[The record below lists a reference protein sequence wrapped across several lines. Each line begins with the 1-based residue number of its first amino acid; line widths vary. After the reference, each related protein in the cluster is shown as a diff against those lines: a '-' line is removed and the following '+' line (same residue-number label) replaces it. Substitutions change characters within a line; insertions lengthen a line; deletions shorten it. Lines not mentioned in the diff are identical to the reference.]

1 MFCPASLPLFPL
13 SASRTHTRVSVA
25 GAKVIAWCCAGFML
39 HHTRI
44 DTGCDDVTKVL
55 LRLQGHVTRVLLR
68 LQGHVTR
75 VLLRL
80 QGHTEYN
87 DA

>member
-1 MFCPASLPLFPL
+1 MEICCSVLLLSLPSPL
-13 SASRTHTRVSVA
+13 QQPARTRVSVA
-25 GAKVIAWCCAGFML
+25 G
-39 HHTRI
+39 
-44 DTGCDDVTKVL
+44 DDVTK
-55 LRLQGHVTRVLLR
+55 
-68 LQGHVTR
+68 